1 MAQLYTNDIGFSKI
15 YPMKS
20 KSKTPDSLLT
30 FIHDVGIPSSKHSD
44 GTKELSQGR
53 FKTICT
59 EYGIPCTITEPYSPW
74 QNRAEGGIRELKR
87 HVHRK
92 MKARHVPPKLWDFC
106 CKWTC
111 DIHSKTSSTLFAL
124 EGHTPYEVVTGNNPD
139 ISSLIDFDFYEPV
152 WYYDEHQQFPEPKRL
167 IARWLGEAHNVG
179 QAMCYYILPASGIPI
194 AQSTVQPISSDQ
206 RMQDEVKH
214 KLLELDKA
222 ILQKFGEPERDDLP
236 EYFDNTQ
243 SPDYITPSFEP
254 VEEAMP
260 EADNW
265 DPESFDKH
273 IAAEVI
279 IPKGD
284 QLLLEKVTRIKHDL
298 DGNPIGKGN
307 SNPIFDTRIYQ
318 VEFPDGHV
326 EEFTANTIAE
336 CLYSQVD
343 DEGKQYILLDDIID
357 FWVTK
362 EAIPEENRFQISP
375 NGNIHPRHTTKGWD
389 LCVLWKDG
397 STSWEPLKDL
407 KEAFC
412 RGCYYT
418 WPTRLSCISVV
429 GPYST
434 TASITQ
440 D

>member
-1 MAQLYTNDIGFSKI
+1 
-15 YPMKS
+15 
-20 KSKTPDSLLT
+20 
-30 FIHDVGIPSSKHSD
+30 
-44 GTKELSQGR
+44 
-53 FKTICT
+53 
-59 EYGIPCTITEPYSPW
+59 
-74 QNRAEGGIRELKR
+74 
-87 HVHRK
+87 

-111 DIHSKTSSTLFAL
+111 GIRSKTSSTLFAF

-139 ISSLIDFDFYEPV
+139 ISSLIDFDFHEPV

-206 RMQDEVKH
+206 RMQDEVKQE
-214 KLLELDKA
+214 LLELDKA

-260 EADNW
+260 EADDW
-265 DPESFDKH
+265 DPESFDKY

-284 QLLLEKVTRIKHDL
+284 QLLLEKVTQRKHDL

-357 FWVTK
+357 FRVTK

-375 NGNIHPRHTTKGWD
+375 NGNIHPQRTTKGWD

-407 KEAFC
+407 KEAFPVQVAEFAITHGLQDRLAFRWWVPTVLRRRSC
-412 RGCYYT
+412 RIKAIKTKYEKKTHKYGIRV
-418 WPTRLSCISVV
+418 PK
-429 GPYST
+429 
-434 TASITQ
+434 SIEEAYAIDRETGTDYWHQ
-440 D
+440 AILKEMKNNAVAFRFLEDGERICRV